1 MAPPLIAIGAGVSAA
16 GSLMAGQ
23 AAMAA
28 GKYQKSIS
36 DRNADIFDQKA
47 NQALEIGNNN
57 VLKFN
62 KAFERAEA
70 ATNIG
75 YIAAGV
81 RMEGTPL
88 EVLEHNLA
96 EAEIERLNIMYDAKT
111 QSYDFKQQAVNSR
124 MEGEYA
130 MFQARQQRASS
141 FINAVGTVVGAAGQV
156 YGLQQAQANAKIMID
171 AQAKNNM
178 LLMKMANYNSKKYL
192 DMNNALEASLFAT
205 SMSNQVKAAR
215 FPIGSNLLVGE

>member
-1 MAPPLIAIGAGVSAA
+1 MAPSLLVGAGISAV

-28 GKYQKSIS
+28 GQYQKSIS

-47 NQALEIGNNN
+47 DQALEIGNNN

-62 KAFERAEA
+62 KAFDAAEA

-81 RMEGTPL
+81 KMEGTPL

-111 QSYDFKQQAVNSR
+111 QSYDFKQQAVSSR
-124 MEGEYA
+124 LEGEYA

-192 DMNNALEASLFAT
+192 DMNNALESSLFTT

-215 FPIGSNLLVGE
+215 FPTGSNLLVGE

>member
-23 AAMAA
+23 SAMAA
-28 GKYQKSIS
+28 GKYQQSIS
-36 DRNADIFDQKA
+36 NRNADIFDQKA
-47 NQALEIGNNN
+47 DQAIDIGNNN

-205 SMSNQVKAAR
+205 SMTNQVQAAR
-215 FPIGSNLLVGE
+215 FPTGTNLLVGE

>member
-1 MAPPLIAIGAGVSAA
+1 
-16 GSLMAGQ
+16 
-23 AAMAA
+23 
-28 GKYQKSIS
+28 
-36 DRNADIFDQKA
+36 
-47 NQALEIGNNN
+47 
-57 VLKFN
+57 
-62 KAFERAEA
+62 
-70 ATNIG
+70 
-75 YIAAGV
+75 
-81 RMEGTPL
+81 MEGTPL

-205 SMSNQVKAAR
+205 SMTNQVQAAR
-215 FPIGSNLLVGE
+215 FPTGSNLLVGE